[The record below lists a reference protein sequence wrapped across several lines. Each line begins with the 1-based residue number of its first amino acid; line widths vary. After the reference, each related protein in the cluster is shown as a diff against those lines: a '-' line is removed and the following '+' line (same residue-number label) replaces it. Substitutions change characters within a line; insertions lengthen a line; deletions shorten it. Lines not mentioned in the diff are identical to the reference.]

1 VPRLAIV
8 ISAAGSVDALEAT
21 LVSVLEN
28 RPADCEVLVALARPY
43 ADPYDLK
50 DEVRF
55 LTPPRRTSA
64 IAALNHAL
72 ASVQA
77 PVVHVL
83 AAGCVVSEGWT
94 NAALSHFA
102 DKHVAAVVPWVWNAA
117 EPTKLLAT
125 GIGYHRSGRRHLLGQ
140 GAVGDGFQSPATVI
154 GPAAFAAFYR
164 QTVLEFLGGF
174 STKLTLRQA
183 DADLALAIRHAG
195 FRIAVERGSSVTA
208 PANIDAP
215 LGTLS
220 DALAE
225 ERLFWRN
232 LEKAS
237 LGALVSHAAVAAWD
251 CARELP
257 RPGFLARL
265 AGRAWA
271 NLEFGSHARH
281 RLHLAELKAHA
292 APSVPGREK
301 GLENVRIDASHR
313 SPGRTEQ
320 TQSVRTRTG

>member
-1 VPRLAIV
+1 VVPRLAIV
-8 ISAAGSVDALEAT
+8 ISAAGSVEALEST

-28 RPADCEVLVALARPY
+28 RPAGCEVLVALARPY

-55 LTPPRRTSA
+55 LTPTRSTSA
-64 IAALNHAL
+64 VAALNRAL
-72 ASVQA
+72 ASVQS
-77 PVVHVL
+77 PIVHVL
-83 AAGCVVSEGWT
+83 AAGCVVGEDWT
-94 NAALSHFA
+94 GAALSHFA
-102 DKHVAAVVPWVWNAA
+102 DKQVAAVVPWVWNAA

-125 GIGYHRSGRRHLLGQ
+125 GIGYHRSGRRHLVGR
-140 GAVGDGFQSPATVI
+140 GAVGEGFQTPATVI
-154 GPAAFAAFYR
+154 GPATFAAFYR
-164 QTVLEFLGGF
+164 QTVLEFVGGF

-195 FRIAVERGSSVTA
+195 LRIAVERGSNVSA
-208 PANIDAP
+208 PAEVDAP
-215 LGTLS
+215 LSALS

-237 LGALVSHAAVAAWD
+237 LGALLSHAAVATWD

-257 RPGFLARL
+257 RPSVLARI

-281 RLHLAELKAHA
+281 RLRLAELEAHA
-292 APSVPGREK
+292 ASSAPAREN
-301 GLENVRIDASHR
+301 LRIDASHR

-320 TQSVRTRTG
+320 TQSVRSRTG